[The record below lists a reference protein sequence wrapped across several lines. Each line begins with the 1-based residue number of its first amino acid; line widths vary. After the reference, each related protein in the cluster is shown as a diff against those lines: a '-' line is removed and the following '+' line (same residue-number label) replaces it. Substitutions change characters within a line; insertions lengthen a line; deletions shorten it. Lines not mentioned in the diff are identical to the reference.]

1 MNCLIESSLQGLR
14 KCAAL
19 FLLCADLT
27 TCLTPDV
34 LIRFQHL
41 AVDIAPISID
51 RAETA
56 ALVQT
61 LRTAAA
67 DAIAGDEL
75 DRCRSCVLRIHFMG
89 DDAQA
94 KPARRRVRSA
104 EHTSELQSLLR
115 HSYAVF
121 CLNKN

>member
-1 MNCLIESSLQGLR
+1 MESSLQGLR
-14 KCAAL
+14 KCSAL

-51 RAETA
+51 TAETA

-75 DRCRSCVLRIHFMG
+75 DRCGSGVLRIHFMG

-94 KPARRRVRSA
+94 KPARRRVEIRFA
-104 EHTSELQSLLR
+104 HR
-115 HSYAVF
+115 RPRDRKRAV
-121 CLNKN
+121 